1 MVFAE
6 RRDHMTH
13 RQYIEAVLL
22 SFIELHTK
30 LGCAIYRSMFSYMFS
45 HVKVHI
51 ELCWAILRLLS
62 YILSCVEVLQ

>member
-1 MVFAE
+1 
-6 RRDHMTH
+6 MTH
-13 RQYIEAVLL
+13 SQYIEAVLL

-30 LGCAIYRSMFSYMFS
+30 IGFAIYRSMFSYMFS

-51 ELCWAILRLLS
+51 ELCWAMLRLLS